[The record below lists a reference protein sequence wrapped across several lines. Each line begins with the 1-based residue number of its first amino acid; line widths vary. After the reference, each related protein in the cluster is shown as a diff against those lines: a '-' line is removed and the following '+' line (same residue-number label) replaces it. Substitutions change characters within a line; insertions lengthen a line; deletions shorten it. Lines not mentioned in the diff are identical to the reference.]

1 MLYLQKIKAF
11 RGIQL
16 RKAFLVFLRAGILPG
31 GEKEW
36 KSEGEGGTMIKEKR
50 KVRNCSID
58 IFRYVCA
65 VLVVGIHTHPL
76 SDFNYEAG
84 YIFSDIVPRIAVP
97 FFFAAAGYF
106 YIQKLES
113 GKKPFFPY
121 VKGILATY
129 FLWSVVY
136 NIVIMAR
143 EHPDIRP
150 FLASCAYRFLV
161 TGTYE
166 HFWFFPALL
175 FAVCFTTLL
184 FQQGGKRLLV
194 PFSIFLYII
203 GCLGC
208 SYYKLAVELP
218 GLGSLFLLPQFGLA
232 RRVLLMGLPFF
243 ASGYLVYKIEKQMG
257 KTVSKKGLYLMTGA
271 AAAIWLA
278 EIGMVRKFGWED
290 NIILTFGLYP
300 LVAAVMLILLRNPMP
315 AYQDFS
321 DKCAKLAE
329 FTYYT
334 HPLLID
340 ALSFLWLR
348 LMHKEM
354 TATPL
359 FLLTV
364 AATAAAWLLI
374 HNLFYLIKKVLN
386 GENSY
391 GRKKRT
397 LE

>member
-1 MLYLQKIKAF
+1 
-11 RGIQL
+11 
-16 RKAFLVFLRAGILPG
+16 
-31 GEKEW
+31 
-36 KSEGEGGTMIKEKR
+36 
-50 KVRNCSID
+50 
-58 IFRYVCA
+58 
-65 VLVVGIHTHPL
+65 
-76 SDFNYEAG
+76 
-84 YIFSDIVPRIAVP
+84 
-97 FFFAAAGYF
+97 
-106 YIQKLES
+106 
-113 GKKPFFPY
+113 
-121 VKGILATY
+121 
-129 FLWSVVY
+129 
-136 NIVIMAR
+136 
-143 EHPDIRP
+143 
-150 FLASCAYRFLV
+150 
-161 TGTYE
+161 
-166 HFWFFPALL
+166 
-175 FAVCFTTLL
+175 
-184 FQQGGKRLLV
+184 
-194 PFSIFLYII
+194 
-203 GCLGC
+203 
-208 SYYKLAVELP
+208 
-218 GLGSLFLLPQFGLA
+218 
-232 RRVLLMGLPFF
+232 
-243 ASGYLVYKIEKQMG
+243 MG

-278 EIGMVRKFGWED
+278 EIGMVRKFGWKD

-321 DKCAKLAE
+321 DKCTKLAE
-329 FTYYT
+329 FTYYA

>member
-113 GKKPFFPY
+113 GKKPF
-121 VKGILATY
+121 
-129 FLWSVVY
+129 
-136 NIVIMAR
+136 
-143 EHPDIRP
+143 
-150 FLASCAYRFLV
+150 LASCAYRFLV

-184 FQQGGKRLLV
+184 FQLGGKRLLV
-194 PFSIFLYII
+194 PFSYPSLAWP
-203 GCLGC
+203 GACCLWD
-208 SYYKLAVELP
+208 
-218 GLGSLFLLPQFGLA
+218 SLFCKRLFG
-232 RRVLLMGLPFF
+232 
-243 ASGYLVYKIEKQMG
+243 I
-257 KTVSKKGLYLMTGA
+257 
-271 AAAIWLA
+271 
-278 EIGMVRKFGWED
+278 
-290 NIILTFGLYP
+290 
-300 LVAAVMLILLRNPMP
+300 
-315 AYQDFS
+315 
-321 DKCAKLAE
+321 
-329 FTYYT
+329 
-334 HPLLID
+334 
-340 ALSFLWLR
+340 
-348 LMHKEM
+348 
-354 TATPL
+354 
-359 FLLTV
+359 
-364 AATAAAWLLI
+364 
-374 HNLFYLIKKVLN
+374 
-386 GENSY
+386 
-391 GRKKRT
+391 
-397 LE
+397 